1 MVTVDKPRR
10 RSEKSRAAIFAA
22 TRELALERGFDKLT
36 IEAVAAKAGV
46 GKQTIY
52 RWWPSRA
59 VLVADVLLEDFGSM
73 DLAVPSSGN
82 LTADLIAWA
91 RALARSLTTGDFSTS
106 LRILTASAMEDAQ
119 TAERLHATFGEPIHT
134 SIRGRLQADGG
145 LDEALAHAA
154 ADAIVGGVVY
164 PILNQ
169 GTDYPP
175 ARAELLA
182 RIILDGLPIRT
193 P

>member
-1 MVTVDKPRR
+1 MATEGTPRR

-36 IEAVAAKAGV
+36 IEAVAAQAGV

-52 RWWPSRA
+52 RWWPSRG

-73 DLAVPSSGN
+73 DLAVPDTGD
-82 LTADLIAWA
+82 LTADLIGWA

-106 LRILTASAMEDAQ
+106 LRILTASAMEDAL

-134 SIRGRLQADGG
+134 SIRTRLQADGA
-145 LDEALAHAA
+145 LDAATAHAA

-169 GTDYPP
+169 GNDYRP
-175 ARAELLA
+175 ARAELLT
-182 RIILDGLPIRT
+182 RIILNGVRKP
-193 P
+193 